1 MLATFAAS
9 IALLPGVLTGTVSD
23 VKQQTPLPI
32 LVPSTFYSDF
42 DHLHP
47 YGGGD
52 KKSYDL
58 GVAAAPASECGGEA
72 SGRDSGGAN
81 ACFAASFS
89 ARKGGTPFGR
99 GKVTLA
105 KGRHGRY
112 QPMGCGASC
121 SPPSI
126 SWKERGVTYTIQAK
140 VVGKPSDRALLVKM
154 ANEAIKQ
161 GPR

>member
-1 MLATFAAS
+1 MLAAAFTA
-9 IALLPGVLTGTVSD
+9 IALLPGVLTDTVAE

-32 LVPSTFYSDF
+32 LAPSNFYSDF
-42 DHLHP
+42 DELHP
-47 YGGGD
+47 YGSGD
-52 KKSYDL
+52 KKSYDI
-58 GVAAAPASECGGEA
+58 GVAAAPYC
-72 SGRDSGGAN
+72 GGAN

-89 ARKGGTPFGR
+89 AIKGGTPYGR
-99 GKVTLA
+99 GKVTLT

-112 QPMGCGASC
+112 QPLGCGGSC

-154 ANEAIKQ
+154 ANEAIRQ

>member
-9 IALLPGVLTGTVSD
+9 IALLPGVLTGTVSE

-32 LVPSTFYSDF
+32 LGPSNFYSDF
-42 DHLHP
+42 DDLHP

-58 GVAAAPASECGGEA
+58 GVAAAPDCGGA
-72 SGRDSGGAN
+72 T

-89 ARKGGTPFGR
+89 AEKGGTPFGR

>member
-9 IALLPGVLTGTVSD
+9 IALLPGVLTGTVSE

-32 LVPSTFYSDF
+32 LVPSNFYSDF
-42 DHLHP
+42 DDLHP

-58 GVAAAPASECGGEA
+58 GVAAAPDCGGA
-72 SGRDSGGAN
+72 T

-89 ARKGGTPFGR
+89 AEKGGTPFGR

>member
-1 MLATFAAS
+1 MLASLAAS
-9 IALLPGVLTGTVSD
+9 IALLPGLLTGTVTD

-32 LVPSTFYSDF
+32 LLPNNFYSDF
-42 DHLHP
+42 DELYA

-52 KKSYDL
+52 KRSYDI
-58 GVAAAPASECGGEA
+58 GVSAAPDC
-72 SGRDSGGAN
+72 GGAN
-81 ACFAASFS
+81 ACFAASFG
-89 ARKGGTPFGR
+89 AAKGGKPFGR
-99 GKVTLA
+99 GKVTLT

-112 QPMGCGASC
+112 QPLGCGASC

-140 VVGKPSDRALLVKM
+140 VVGKQSDRALLVKM
-154 ANEAIKQ
+154 ANEAIRQ

>member
-1 MLATFAAS
+1 MLASLAAAS
-9 IALLPGVLTGTVSD
+9 IALLPGLLTGTVTD

-32 LVPSTFYSDF
+32 LLPDNFYSDF
-42 DHLHP
+42 DELYP

-52 KKSYDL
+52 KKTYDV
-58 GVAAAPASECGGEA
+58 GVSAAPDC
-72 SGRDSGGAN
+72 GGAN
-81 ACFAASFS
+81 ACFAAGFS
-89 ARKGGTPFGR
+89 AAKGGKPFGR
-99 GKVTLA
+99 GKVTLT

-112 QPMGCGASC
+112 QPLSCGGSC

-140 VVGKPSDRALLVKM
+140 VVGKQSDRALLVKM
-154 ANEAIKQ
+154 ANEAIRQ

>member
-1 MLATFAAS
+1 MLAAAFTA
-9 IALLPGVLTGTVSD
+9 IALLPGVLTDTVAD
-23 VKQQTPLPI
+23 VKLKTPLPV
-32 LVPSTFYSDF
+32 LLPSNFYSDF
-42 DHLHP
+42 DDLYP
-47 YGGGD
+47 YGSGD
-52 KKSYDL
+52 RKTYDI
-58 GVAAAPASECGGEA
+58 GVAAAPDCGGA
-72 SGRDSGGAN
+72 T

-89 ARKGGTPFGR
+89 AEKGGKPFGR
-99 GKVTLA
+99 GTVTLT

-112 QPMGCGASC
+112 QPLSCGGSC

-126 SWKERGVTYTIQAK
+126 SWKERGVTYSIQAK

>member
-9 IALLPGVLTGTVSD
+9 IALLPGVLTGTVSE

-32 LVPSTFYSDF
+32 LVPSNFYSDF

-58 GVAAAPASECGGEA
+58 GVAAAPDCGGA
-72 SGRDSGGAN
+72 T
-81 ACFAASFS
+81 ACFAASFR
-89 ARKGGTPFGR
+89 AEKGGTPFGR

>member
-1 MLATFAAS
+1 MLAAALSS
-9 IALLPGVLTGTVSD
+9 IALLPGLLTTTVTE

-32 LVPSTFYSDF
+32 LLPNNFYSDF
-42 DHLHP
+42 DELHP

-52 KKSYDL
+52 KKSYAI
-58 GVAAAPASECGGEA
+58 GVAAAPDC
-72 SGRDSGGAN
+72 GGAN
-81 ACFAASFS
+81 ACFAADFR
-89 ARKGGTPFGR
+89 AVKGGKPY
-99 GKVTLA
+99 GKGKATLA

-112 QPMGCGASC
+112 QPLGCGASC

-140 VVGKPSDRALLVKM
+140 VVGKQSDRALLVKM
-154 ANEAIKQ
+154 ANEAIRQ

>member
-1 MLATFAAS
+1 MLAAAATV
-9 IALLPGVLTGTVSD
+9 IALLPGALTNTVPE

-32 LVPSTFYSDF
+32 LLPNNFYSDF
-42 DHLHP
+42 DPVYP

-52 KKSYDL
+52 KKSYDI
-58 GVAAAPASECGGEA
+58 GVAAAPDCN
-72 SGRDSGGAN
+72 GAN

-89 ARKGGTPFGR
+89 AVTGGKPYGR
-99 GKVTLA
+99 GKVTLT

-112 QPMGCGASC
+112 QPLGCGASC

-140 VVGKPSDRALLVKM
+140 VVGKQSDRALLVKM
-154 ANEAIKQ
+154 ANEAIRQ

>member
-1 MLATFAAS
+1 MLAAAATA
-9 IALLPGVLTGTVSD
+9 IALLPGVLTTTVGE

-32 LVPSTFYSDF
+32 LLPSSFYSDF
-42 DHLHP
+42 DPVYP
-47 YGGGD
+47 YGSGD
-52 KKSYDL
+52 KRSYDV
-58 GVAAAPASECGGEA
+58 GVAAAPDC
-72 SGRDSGGAN
+72 GGAN

-89 ARKGGTPFGR
+89 AVKGGKPY
-99 GKVTLA
+99 GKGKATLA
-105 KGRHGRY
+105 KGRHGRF
-112 QPMGCGASC
+112 QPLSCGASC

>member
-1 MLATFAAS
+1 MFAAAAATA
-9 IALLPGVLTGTVSD
+9 IALLPGVLTDTVAE

-32 LVPSTFYSDF
+32 LIPNNFYSDF
-42 DHLHP
+42 DPVYPSGTGSSKDYSIGL
-47 YGGGD
+47 
-52 KKSYDL
+52 
-58 GVAAAPASECGGEA
+58 AAAPDC
-72 SGRDSGGAN
+72 GGAN
-81 ACFAASFS
+81 ACFAADFS
-89 ARKGGTPFGR
+89 AAKGGKPNGR
-99 GKVTLA
+99 GKVTLT

-112 QPMGCGASC
+112 QPLGCGASC

-154 ANEAIKQ
+154 ANEAIRQ